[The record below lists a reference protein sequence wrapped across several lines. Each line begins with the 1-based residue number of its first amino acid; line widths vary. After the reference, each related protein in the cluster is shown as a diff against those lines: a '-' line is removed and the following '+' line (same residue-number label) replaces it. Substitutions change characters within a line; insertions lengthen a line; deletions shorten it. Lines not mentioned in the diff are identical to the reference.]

1 MKIINATALILCILL
16 LTACGKQAD
25 KTASKKHTSTTQ
37 QKSKSQAAIKSTTA
51 STTEAPKEAP
61 ASSETSSTSTAAS
74 SEVVIGEKQ
83 PVITS
88 EVASLPSEYL
98 GKWVNHL
105 NNDYFE
111 ITDTQ
116 LTTGNDVTTKTS
128 KIVKVGKDREGY
140 LVQTE
145 DGISYYFT
153 VKGNQLYPVTS
164 QTELASDFL
173 SQITFEKE

>member
-1 MKIINATALILCILL
+1 MKLINVTVILLGVLL
-16 LTACGKQAD
+16 LTSCGKQAD
-25 KTASKKHTSTTQ
+25 KTEGKKHTSTIQ
-37 QKSKSQAAIKSTTA
+37 KKSKSQASSKSTSET
-51 STTEAPKEAP
+51 TTEASSTSAP
-61 ASSETSSTSTAAS
+61 ASSEI
-74 SEVVIGEKQ
+74 VIGEKQ

-88 EVASLPSEYL
+88 EVAGLPSDYL

-111 ITDTQ
+111 ITSTQ
-116 LTTGNDVTTKTS
+116 LTTGNDVTTVTS

-145 DGISYYFT
+145 DGISSYLT
-153 VKGNQLYPVTS
+153 VKDNQLYPVTS
-164 QTELASDFL
+164 QAELASDFL

>member
-1 MKIINATALILCILL
+1 MKLINVTVILLGVLL
-16 LTACGKQAD
+16 LTSCGKQAD
-25 KTASKKHTSTTQ
+25 KTEGKKHTSTIQ
-37 QKSKSQAAIKSTTA
+37 KKSKSQASSKSTSET
-51 STTEAPKEAP
+51 TTEASSTSAP
-61 ASSETSSTSTAAS
+61 ASSEI
-74 SEVVIGEKQ
+74 VIGEKQ

-88 EVASLPSEYL
+88 EVAGLPSDYL
-98 GKWVNHL
+98 GKWVNQL

-111 ITDTQ
+111 ITSTQ

-145 DGISYYFT
+145 DGISSYFT